1 MSFLGKVTARN
12 IFRFKSRLIMTVGG
26 VAGCTALIVCGLAIN
41 DTVAALGAKQY
52 QDVYQY
58 DLMVVA
64 NDDDADAMRQK
75 SLRMVASRRAWT
87 CALNRVI

>member
-58 DLMVVA
+58 DL
-64 NDDDADAMRQK
+64 
-75 SLRMVASRRAWT
+75 RMVASRRAWT